1 MTLPERINLKHE
13 LFGAWNAPFFSIGT
27 VVGWLILANFIDPAS
42 ADLTAEETKQWFTVD
57 HRDGVLLGCSIFLLS
72 SGFLAI
78 WTSQLAINMWRV
90 EGRNPLMAL
99 TQYGCGIAIVV
110 IVVINCSLWLGAAY
124 RPEAGADVVV
134 ALNDA
139 AWLGFLIAWPI
150 LSIQMLATARIA
162 LLDPR
167 KVFPRWLSWA
177 SIAGAFLLVTAGGP
191 AFTHSGTFAFHG
203 FLGFYLP
210 VIIWGLWMDAHAFF
224 MRRDV
229 RRRMQAEAA
238 GASQPLALELPAEPV
253 PVGA

>member
-1 MTLPERINLKHE
+1 MLSDRINLKHE
-13 LFGAWNAPFFSIGT
+13 LFGAWNAPFFTIGT
-27 VVGWLILANFIDPAS
+27 LVGWLLIARFIDPAS
-42 ADLTAEETKQWFTVD
+42 ADLTAEQTKQWFTVD

-99 TQYGCGIAIVV
+99 VQYGCGIAIVV

-124 RPEAGADVVV
+124 RPAADASVVV

-150 LSIQMLATARIA
+150 LSIQMLATARIT
-162 LLDPR
+162 LLDPGN
-167 KVFPRWLSWA
+167 VFPKWLSWA
-177 SIAGAFLLVTAGGP
+177 SIAGAVALVTAGGP

-210 VIIWGLWMDAHAFF
+210 VIIWGTWMDAHAFF
-224 MRRDV
+224 MRLDV
-229 RRRMQAEAA
+229 RRRMARRT
-238 GASQPLALELPAEPV
+238 
-253 PVGA
+253 